1 MEARVAVHGLVAGFR
16 VHLAE
21 AGEGRRG
28 NEEADS
34 CYAPG
39 QGNVGAWGCVGSGVQ
54 GHRPPLL
61 SLSRS
66 IGEFT
71 IDKGTNVIINL
82 WALHHDEK
90 EWDRPDQFIP
100 GKVLLWPGLSSFQ
113 GHTPS
118 LAPGT
123 ASPAN
128 CLQMQ
133 G

>member
-1 MEARVAVHGLVAGFR
+1 MWKLGLRFMAWLLDSGCTWQKLGKGGVAMRKQTA
-16 VHLAE
+16 AM
-21 AGEGRRG
+21 
-28 NEEADS
+28 
-34 CYAPG
+34 P
-39 QGNVGAWGCVGSGVQ
+39 QGKGMWAWGCVGSGVQ